1 MNTDKY
7 LGKRGYIIK
16 KSILSEDQ
24 LNKIRDDLTVK
35 PNISNDFGDQNEP
48 FKVFLENE
56 KKIYLPKFYAF
67 KKFKKPDLYKI
78 PKGQS
83 ININFKGSLRE
94 LQNNAINAYLKTYEK
109 DNIEGGGIISLG
121 CGQGKTVVALNIIYR
136 LQKKNTCCCS

>member
-1 MNTDKY
+1 MNTEKY

-67 KKFKKPDLYKI
+67 KKFKEPDLYKI
-78 PKGQS
+78 PEGKT
-83 ININFKGSLRE
+83 INITFKGSMRE
-94 LQNNAINAYLKTYEK
+94 LQNNAINAYLKTYENN
-109 DNIEGGGIISLG
+109 NIQGGGIISLG
-121 CGQGKTVVALNIIYR
+121 VVKVKL
-136 LQKKNTCCCS
+136 LLH